1 MSTSLI
7 SEQYLKKAEEF
18 SEEVYR
24 RGRKVLPTIARI
36 FLVATFLDDGFRL
49 FIQWNEQSN
58 YIGNSLGWGFIFAY
72 PFLLVNILL
81 QIGGS
86 FCVVARKEVKY
97 GVGALFSVVFTQTC
111 VYSTLWDLNFFLRNL
126 ALCGGL
132 ILLLTE
138 VRKDGN
144 RFIAGLPDI
153 SDRGDTNRSYMQLAG
168 RLLLVL
174 MFISLIHLSNVSVFK
189 ALFYVVGSVLTLLI
203 AIGFKTR
210 LSALVLVNMLVV
222 LNFFLNSWWTLP
234 AWSHM
239 RDFLKYDFFQ
249 TLSVAGGLLLVA
261 SLGAGNLSVDEKKK
275 KF

>member
-189 ALFYVVGSVLTLLI
+189 ALFYVVGSGNIVYCLFLH
-203 AIGFKTR
+203 
-210 LSALVLVNMLVV
+210 LVL
-222 LNFFLNSWWTLP
+222 FSTPFLLPLPTLP
-234 AWSHM
+234 YYIPCLCNFTSPHSSFLCTKPPYKHVLLYTPHM
-239 RDFLKYDFFQ
+239 
-249 TLSVAGGLLLVA
+249 
-261 SLGAGNLSVDEKKK
+261 
-275 KF
+275 